1 MNQIKSLFECNFQ
14 KVAVHEFY
22 DRNEIHLYL
31 GKAKKRVVLKQPF
44 DNFSTKAAFFAAYMM
59 LNFRDKQRALTAL
72 Y

>member
-1 MNQIKSLFECNFQ
+1 MTGMKFTCIWVRL
-14 KVAVHEFY
+14 
-22 DRNEIHLYL
+22 
-31 GKAKKRVVLKQPF
+31 KKRVVLKQTL